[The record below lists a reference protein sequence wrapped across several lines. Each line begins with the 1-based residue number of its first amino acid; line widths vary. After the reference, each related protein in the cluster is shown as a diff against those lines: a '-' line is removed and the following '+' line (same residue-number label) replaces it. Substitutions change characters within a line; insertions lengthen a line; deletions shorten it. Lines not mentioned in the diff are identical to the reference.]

1 MKKKILCALLCSL
14 LVFSHSNVSVYA
26 ASQALSSEYQ
36 NSELR
41 NDYIGTMTYQVPNEW
56 EYDDSVSSS
65 STSRSYIIKK
75 VMFSRFLI
83 CLTKFKEPLQMIIA
97 VRQLL
102 LILL

>member
-41 NDYIGTMTYQVPNEW
+41 NDYIGTMTYQVPNGNMMIL
-56 EYDDSVSSS
+56 YLALQHHAL
-65 STSRSYIIKK
+65 TLLKK